1 MTTPNPERVQFGARL
16 RQQRESKSLTMPD
29 VVKLTKIPEK
39 TLLHLE
45 EGAFELLPA
54 EVFVRGFL
62 KSYCRAVGLDVD
74 ATVLDYEALV
84 KERKPRVPSLA
95 RLGAMRGDSVQVPA
109 IPGAAPDKAAAAPDK
124 GGEKEKEKEKDEVS
138 VFAALADAGKGTGRM
153 GLTLAVIVLVIVA
166 TLTLS
171 LLLRRPG
178 RVGDGVSTIVGAA
191 SAVEKVG

>member
-1 MTTPNPERVQFGARL
+1 VTTPNPERVQFGARL
-16 RQQRESKSLTMPD
+16 RQQRESKSLTVPD

-62 KSYCRAVGLDVD
+62 KSYCRAVGLNVE
-74 ATVLDYEALV
+74 ATVAEYESLV
-84 KERKPRVPSLA
+84 KERKARVPSLA

-109 IPGAAPDKAAAAPDK
+109 IPPGSGAPAEKSDKAEK
-124 GGEKEKEKEKDEVS
+124 EKEKEKEKDEVS

-178 RVGDGVSTIVGAA
+178 RVGDGVSTVAAVAEKIV
-191 SAVEKVG
+191 

>member
-1 MTTPNPERVQFGARL
+1 VITPNSERVQFGARL
-16 RQQRESKSLTMPD
+16 RQQRESKSLTVPD
-29 VVKLTKIPEK
+29 VVKQTKIPEK
-39 TLLHLE
+39 TLQHLE

-74 ATVLDYEALV
+74 ATIRDYEAMV
-84 KERKPRVPSLA
+84 RERKPRVPSLA
-95 RLGAMRGDSVQVPA
+95 RLGAMRGDSAQLPSV
-109 IPGAAPDKAAAAPDK
+109 PGAADRDKDKDKAAD
-124 GGEKEKEKEKDEVS
+124 KEKEKEKDEVS

-178 RVGDGVSTIVGAA
+178 RAGDGVSAA
-191 SAVEKVG
+191 AALVEKVV

>member
-1 MTTPNPERVQFGARL
+1 VTTSTHERVQFGARL
-16 RQQRESKSLTMPD
+16 RQQREARSLTVPD
-29 VVKLTKIPEK
+29 VVKQTKIPEK
-39 TLLHLE
+39 TLQHLE

-74 ATVLDYEALV
+74 ATVLEYEALV

-95 RLGAMRGDSVQVPA
+95 RLGAMRGDSAQVPA
-109 IPGAAPDKAAAAPDK
+109 IPGSAPDKAAAEKAA
-124 GGEKEKEKEKDEVS
+124 EKEKEKEKDEVS

-178 RVGDGVSTIVGAA
+178 RVSDGVSVTAA
-191 SAVEKVG
+191 LVEKIG

>member
-1 MTTPNPERVQFGARL
+1 VTTPNPDRVQFGARL
-16 RQQRESKSLTMPD
+16 RQQRESKSLTVPD

-62 KSYCRAVGLDVD
+62 KSYCRAVALDVD
-74 ATVLDYEALV
+74 ATIRDYEALV
-84 KERKPRVPSLA
+84 KERRARVPSLA

-109 IPGAAPDKAAAAPDK
+109 IPGQAPAAADKAAAEK
-124 GGEKEKEKEKDEVS
+124 EKEKEKEKDEVS

-178 RVGDGVSTIVGAA
+178 RVGDGVSTVAALSEKIV
-191 SAVEKVG
+191 

>member
-1 MTTPNPERVQFGARL
+1 VTTPNPERVQFGARL
-16 RQQRESKSLTMPD
+16 RQQRESKALTVPD

-39 TLLHLE
+39 TLGHLE
-45 EGAFELLPA
+45 DGAFELLPA

-74 ATVLDYEALV
+74 GTIRDYEALV
-84 KERKPRVPSLA
+84 RERRPRVPSLA

-109 IPGAAPDKAAAAPDK
+109 VPGAPQDKAAVEK
-124 GGEKEKEKEKDEVS
+124 EKEKEKEKDEVS

-178 RVGDGVSTIVGAA
+178 RVGDGVSAVFVAGAL
-191 SAVEKVG
+191 VEKIV

>member
-1 MTTPNPERVQFGARL
+1 MTTPNPERVHFGARL
-16 RQQRESKSLTMPD
+16 RQQRESKALTVPD

-39 TLLHLE
+39 TLQHLE
-45 EGAFELLPA
+45 DGAFELLPA

-62 KSYCRAVGLDVD
+62 KSYCRAVGLDAD
-74 ATVLDYEALV
+74 ATVHEYEALV

-109 IPGAAPDKAAAAPDK
+109 IPGSAPDKAAGEK
-124 GGEKEKEKEKDEVS
+124 GEKAEKEKEKEKDDVS
-138 VFAALADAGKGTGRM
+138 VFAALAGAGKGTGRM

-178 RVGDGVSTIVGAA
+178 RVGDGVSAVAALVQKIV
-191 SAVEKVG
+191 